1 MNDISKLIS
10 TSEEDLKQLRQELS
24 NQRIVL
30 TNGCFDILHIGHIR
44 YLQEAQSL
52 GDKLIVGL
60 NSDSSVKR
68 IKGDSRPI
76 NDELAR
82 AEMLSALSCVDYI
95 YIFDGITASKLVELI
110 QPDIYVKG
118 GDYKLEELPEKEAL
132 DKTNTQYQSLGF
144 YEGYSTTALIAKLAG
159 M

>member
-1 MNDISKLIS
+1 MNNISKLIS
-10 TSEEDLKQLRQELS
+10 TSEEELKQLRKELA

-30 TNGCFDILHIGHIR
+30 TNGCFDVLHIGHIR
-44 YLQEAQSL
+44 YLQEAQNA

-68 IKGDSRPI
+68 IKGDNRPI

-82 AEMLSALSCVDYI
+82 AEMLDALSSVDYI
-95 YIFDGITASKLVELI
+95 YIFDELSASKLIELV

-118 GDYKLEELPEKEAL
+118 GDYKLEELPEKEAIA
-132 DKTNTQYQSLGF
+132 KTNTEYKSLGF
-144 YEGYSTTALIAKLAG
+144 YEGFSTTALIAKLAG
-159 M
+159 Q